1 MAGIYIHI
9 PFCKSRCRYCDFFS
23 TTQLERRE
31 DYAHAII
38 AEFNDRRHLITE
50 PIRTIYFGGGTPS
63 QMPLECLRMILE
75 AIINDNTGD
84 SYNNDNLDNVSRQSY
99 GEADRSNESEIR
111 TPCRDKENN
120 TTPSYTTLHH
130 TTPSYTTLHHTTPS
144 PDEIGDIEITLE
156 ANPGDI
162 TPEKARAWREMG
174 FNRLSIGIQSFDDDL
189 LHLIGR
195 RHTAQE
201 ARQAVATAQA
211 VGFDNISIDLMYA
224 LPSQTMEQWQK
235 DVQLALHLGIQ
246 HISTYG
252 LIYEEGTALTKL
264 LMDNRLQPVDEE
276 LEMRMYDYLV
286 EQLTANGFVHYE
298 VSNFALPGRHSR
310 HNSSYWN
317 DTPYLGLGAGAHSY
331 DGQCRQWNIADLDG
345 YISQAMAHRLAPER
359 EYLSEE
365 DHHTERVM
373 LGLRTNQGVAKAD
386 IDMHKAEPYLE
397 QGLLE
402 DKGERVAATTE
413 GFHILNRIIE
423 ELV

>member
-38 AEFNDRRHLITE
+38 AEFIDRQHLLTE
-50 PIRTIYFGGGTPS
+50 PVRTIYFGGGTPS
-63 QMPLECLRMILE
+63 QMPVASLRMILE
-75 AIINDNTGD
+75 CLVDGAKRLQFSGR
-84 SYNNDNLDNVSRQSY
+84 SH
-99 GEADRSNESEIR
+99 GELQDASD
-111 TPCRDKENN
+111 
-120 TTPSYTTLHH
+120 HH
-130 TTPSYTTLHHTTPS
+130 HS
-144 PDEIGDIEITLE
+144 PDEIGDIELTLE

-162 TPEKARAWREMG
+162 TPEKARAWREIG
-174 FNRLSIGIQSFDDDL
+174 INRLSIGIQSFDDDL
-189 LHLIGR
+189 LHFIGR

-201 ARQAVATAQA
+201 ALQAVATAQA
-211 VGFDNISIDLMYA
+211 AGFDNISIDLMYA

-235 DVQLALHLGIQ
+235 DVQLALQLGIQ

-252 LIYEEGTALTKL
+252 LIYEDGTALTKL
-264 LMDNRLQPVDEE
+264 LMDNRLQPVDED

-286 EQLTANGFVHYE
+286 EQLTANGFLHYE

-317 DTPYLGLGAGAHSY
+317 DTPYLGLGAAAHSY
-331 DGQCRQWNIADLDG
+331 DGQHRQWNIADLDE
-345 YISQAMAHRLAPER
+345 YIRQALAHQLSPEI
-359 EYLSEE
+359 EHLTDE
-365 DHHTERVM
+365 DRHTERVM
-373 LGLRTNQGVAKAD
+373 LSLRTNQGVAKAD
-386 IDMHKAEPYLE
+386 INMHKAEPYIE

-402 DKGERVAATTE
+402 DKGERVAATTQ

-423 ELV
+423 DLV

>member
-38 AEFNDRRHLITE
+38 AEFIDRQHLLTE
-50 PIRTIYFGGGTPS
+50 PVRTIYFGGGTPS
-63 QMPLECLRMILE
+63 QMPVASLRMILE
-75 AIINDNTGD
+75 CLVDGAKRLQFSGR
-84 SYNNDNLDNVSRQSY
+84 SH
-99 GEADRSNESEIR
+99 GELQDASD
-111 TPCRDKENN
+111 
-120 TTPSYTTLHH
+120 HH
-130 TTPSYTTLHHTTPS
+130 HS
-144 PDEIGDIEITLE
+144 PDEIGDIELTLE

-162 TPEKARAWREMG
+162 TPEKARAWRKMG

-189 LHLIGR
+189 LHFIGR

-201 ARQAVATAQA
+201 ALQAVATAQA
-211 VGFDNISIDLMYA
+211 AGFDNISIDLMYA

-252 LIYEEGTALTKL
+252 LIYEDGTALTKL
-264 LMDNRLQPVDEE
+264 LMDNRLQPVDED

-286 EQLTANGFVHYE
+286 EQLTANGFLRYE

-317 DTPYLGLGAGAHSY
+317 DTPYLGLGAAAHSY
-331 DGQCRQWNIADLDG
+331 DGQHRQWNIADLDE
-345 YISQAMAHRLAPER
+345 YIRQALAHQLSPEI
-359 EYLSEE
+359 EHLTDE
-365 DHHTERVM
+365 DRHTERVM
-373 LGLRTNQGVAKAD
+373 LSLRTNQGVAKAD
-386 IDMHKAEPYLE
+386 INMHKAEPYIE

-402 DKGERVAATTE
+402 DKGERVAATTQ

-423 ELV
+423 DLV